1 MPGRFALIGCG
12 AIGTAIVKAVAE
24 GVIDA
29 ELVALMDIYPERC
42 EELRRAVVEAGRGT
56 PEVVKAP
63 NLDDV
68 LRLKP
73 DIVVEAAS
81 QEAVREYGP
90 RVLKS
95 GADLVVLSVGALLDE
110 GVMDSLLKAAEEGG
124 SSIHVPTGAIAGLD
138 AVRAARLAGIESV
151 TLRTRKPPKALAGKV
166 KDPRLE
172 GLKEPLTLFKGPASE
187 AVRKFPLNVNVA
199 AALTLAAGKE
209 AMVEVVADPSVSRN
223 THEIEVVSR
232 ASRIV
237 VRVENVPSPTNP
249 RTSYLAP
256 LSAIELLRRLT
267 ESGSRLKVGT

>member
-1 MPGRFALIGCG
+1 MPGRIALIGCG
-12 AIGTAIVKAVAE
+12 AIGTAVVRAVAE
-24 GVIDA
+24 GAVDA
-29 ELVALMDIYPERC
+29 ELVALMDMYPEKC
-42 EELRRAVVEAGRGT
+42 EELRNLIVRFGRGT
-56 PEVVKAP
+56 PEVIKAP
-63 NLDDV
+63 NLSKV
-68 LRLKP
+68 LSMKP

-90 RVLKS
+90 QVLKS
-95 GADLVVLSVGALLDE
+95 GADLVVLSVGALLE
-110 GVMDSLLKAAEEGG
+110 ERVINSLLKAAEEGG
-124 SSIHVPTGAIAGLD
+124 SHIYVPTGAIGGLD

-172 GLKEPLTLFKGPASE
+172 NLKEPLTLFKGPASE

-209 AMVEVVADPSVSRN
+209 ALVEVIADPGVDRN

-237 VRVENVPSPTNP
+237 VRVENLPSPTNP

-256 LSAIELLRRLT
+256 LSTIELLRRLT